1 MPDRHGP
8 QKIFPGFRRQQT
20 APVSGGTMAAVA
32 NLVITDD
39 TLTVQMSLAEK
50 AEALHRDLTVPRSAV
65 TGARVVE
72 DGLAEVHG
80 LKMPGTGVPG
90 VIMVGTWLSR
100 EGSTFAVCHGRGP
113 AIVIDLA
120 GQHVDRIV
128 MTVDSPEEAAA
139 ELS

>member
-1 MPDRHGP
+1 M
-8 QKIFPGFRRQQT
+8 
-20 APVSGGTMAAVA
+20 SGMA
-32 NLVITDD
+32 NLVITDE

-65 TGARVVE
+65 KGVRAVA

-80 LKMPGTGVPG
+80 LRMPGTSIPG
-90 VIMVGTWLSR
+90 VIMAGTWIST

-113 AIVIDLA
+113 AVVIELA

-128 MTVDSPEEAAA
+128 MTVDNPEEAVT

>member
-1 MPDRHGP
+1 
-8 QKIFPGFRRQQT
+8 
-20 APVSGGTMAAVA
+20 MAGMA

-65 TGARVVE
+65 TGVRVVA

-80 LKMPGTGVPG
+80 LKMPGTGLPG
-90 VIMVGTWLSR
+90 VIMVGTWISS
-100 EGSTFAVCHGRGP
+100 EGRTFAVCHGGGP

-120 GQHVDRIV
+120 GEHLDRIV
-128 MTVDSPEEAAA
+128 MTVDNPEQAAT

>member
-1 MPDRHGP
+1 MG
-8 QKIFPGFRRQQT
+8 
-20 APVSGGTMAAVA
+20 SVA

-65 TGARVVE
+65 TGVRIVE

-80 LKMPGTGVPG
+80 LRMPGTGLPG
-90 VIMVGTWLSR
+90 VVMVGTWLSS
-100 EGSTFAVCHGRGP
+100 EGNTFAVCHGPGP

-128 MTVDSPEEAAA
+128 MTVDNPEEAAA

>member
-1 MPDRHGP
+1 
-8 QKIFPGFRRQQT
+8 
-20 APVSGGTMAAVA
+20 MAGMAS
-32 NLVITDD
+32 LVITDD

-65 TGARVVE
+65 TGVRVVG

-80 LKMPGTGVPG
+80 LRLPGTDIPG
-90 VIMVGTWLSR
+90 VIMVGTWVSS
-100 EGSTFAVCHGRGP
+100 EGRTFAVCHGRGP
-113 AIVIDLA
+113 AIVIGLA

-128 MTVDSPEEAAA
+128 MTVDNPEEAAT

>member
-1 MPDRHGP
+1 VPP
-8 QKIFPGFRRQQT
+8 LARRIWVVASLAIT
-20 APVSGGTMAAVA
+20 A
-32 NLVITDD
+32 D
-39 TLTVQMSLAEK
+39 TLTVQMSLGEK
-50 AEALHRDLTVPRSAV
+50 AEALHRDLIVPRSAV
-65 TGARVVE
+65 TGVRVVG

-80 LKMPGTGVPG
+80 LKMPGTSIPG
-90 VIMVGTWLSR
+90 VIMVGTWIGA

-128 MTVDSPEEAAA
+128 MTVDDPEEAAA